1 MNVFAL
7 MAIVLVLI
15 IRLVKKCFVDQQHLF
30 FVSKMEEPSGLLV
43 KPVYFT
49 LNVLNADRLL
59 LRL

>member
-7 MAIVLVLI
+7 MAIVLVC
-15 IRLVKKCFVDQQHLF
+15 IRFVDQQHLF
-30 FVSKMEEPSGLLV
+30 FVFMMEEPSGLLV

>member
-7 MAIVLVLI
+7 IAIVLVLI
-15 IRLVKKCFVDQQHLF
+15 IRLVKKCFVDQQNLV
-30 FVSKMEEPSGLLV
+30 FVSKMKEPSGLLV